1 MCLALAASGM
11 FYSCSEDMPN
21 VNFVNVV
28 SNSSDFRDVIKALED
43 QTTTLETKLQLVEDA
58 INSTQRTLDEKL
70 QIIETAIKNGV
81 STYKELAE
89 KLIESINKSATSQ
102 AEKIDAICDILA
114 STQATLEQK
123 LADIEEAVKAGFG
136 TYKEMAELLI
146 ESINNLE
153 ASQAEKLQLIYDILD
168 SELATL
174 SQKVADVAA
183 AIEQGFID
191 NKDAID
197 ALNKAIAD
205 ALSDRS
211 ADLADR
217 LGDIKEGIEDIK
229 ESIDTGFVL
238 EKQAIV
244 NLASSLLYTIE
255 SNATSEAEKL
265 QLIADAI
272 SLLTGNIEAC
282 EKDLIKLLVALK
294 EAIEKRTDYSG
305 IIEAI
310 RSLVDPDPQ
319 PKYEAVDLGLSVE
332 WATFNVGAKSETD
345 YGDYFAWGETAP
357 KEDYSWDTYKWAKY
371 DKDAKDYNLTK
382 YNGTDL
388 TLTLESDDDAA
399 TANWGYEW
407 RTPTDDECK
416 ELLDNCIWTWTTR
429 KDSNGNSVRGYMVTS
444 KENGNSIFLPAAGY
458 QDGKELM
465 FPYMIGYYWESTTL
479 LVRKSA
485 FSLKFDPI
493 MYTHIDTGLRCQGR
507 SVRPVM
513 KPSRERE

>member
-114 STQATLEQK
+114 STQATLELQ
-123 LADIEEAVKAGFG
+123 LAAIEEAVKAGFG
-136 TYKEMAELLI
+136 TYKEMAEALI
-146 ESINNLE
+146 ESINKLE

-272 SLLTGNIEAC
+272 GLLTGNIEAC

-319 PKYEAVDLGLSVE
+319 PKYEAVDLGLSVK

-357 KEDYSWDTYKWAKY
+357 KIEYTWENYKWGDLDLEAEP
-371 DKDAKDYNLTK
+371 DYGMTK
-382 YNGTDL
+382 YNTKDHL
-388 TLTLESDDDAA
+388 TILKPEDDAA
-399 TANWGYEW
+399 TANWGDDW
-407 RTPTDDECK
+407 RTPTVDEFI
-416 ELLDNCIWTWTTR
+416 ELDNNCDWTWTTK
-429 KDSNGNSVRGYMVTS
+429 KDAKGNDVNGYTLTS
-444 KENGNSIFLPAAGY
+444 KKNGNSIFLPATSFSG
-458 QDGKELM
+458 E
-465 FPYMIGYYWESTTL
+465 IGWYGNYWSSSL
-479 LVRKSA
+479 SNLNVRWA
-485 FSLKFDPI
+485 NSLFFMSDRIEP
-493 MYTHIDTGLRCQGR
+493 DRSNLGR
-507 SVRPVM
+507 KYDCCVRPVL
-513 KPSRERE
+513 KPSSER